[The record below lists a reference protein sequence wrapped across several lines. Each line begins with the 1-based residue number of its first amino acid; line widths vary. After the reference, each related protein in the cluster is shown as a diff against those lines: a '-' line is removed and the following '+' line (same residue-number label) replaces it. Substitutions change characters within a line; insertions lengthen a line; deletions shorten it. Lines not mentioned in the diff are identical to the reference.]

1 MNIKDF
7 LFNNDEKI
15 YNNFPDAII
24 VLDFMRNIIL
34 WSKKAEL
41 LFGYSKSEVKNKN
54 IMMLFLDDFE
64 KFTKIIGQ
72 NHGNILSATTKTGEK
87 IFVDVTAYDAHN
99 SAKIVVSVRALS
111 NKYLE
116 LENLLNDYQAT
127 KSLVSNRD
135 SFMSRLKPDF
145 LAPLNAIAGFSQSL
159 IDGVCEPLKT
169 KQKKYVNIINSN
181 SQKLK
186 YLTDKVFEIISLD
199 ADTKEFNFKNFDF
212 SKMLDFSIS
221 KFEQKAQEK
230 KIKISVDIDTSKR
243 NIYSDEYA
251 FAEVVEILLDNAVK
265 FTPKGEITIK
275 VFHPDTETLE
285 NNEMK
290 SPMGY
295 TSQSYLQFEFADTG
309 IGISPEQTADIFD
322 EYSEK
327 NLAIAQK
334 YDGVG
339 LSLPIAKKITYK
351 LNGKIWYTPNT
362 PEGSIFTLLIPIE
375 RMNFE

>member
-15 YNNFPDAII
+15 YNNFPDAVI

-34 WSKKAEL
+34 WSKKAEV

-64 KFTKIIGQ
+64 KFNKIIGQ

-87 IFVDVTAYDAHN
+87 IFVDVTAYDAYN

-116 LENLLNDYQAT
+116 LENLLDDYQAT
-127 KSLVSNRD
+127 KTVVSNRD
-135 SFMSRLKPDF
+135 SFLSRLKPDF
-145 LAPLNAIAGFSQSL
+145 MAPLNAAIGFSQSL
-159 IDGVCEPLKT
+159 LDGVCEPLKT
-169 KQKKYVNIINSN
+169 KQKKYINIINSN

-186 YLTDKVFEIISLD
+186 NLTDKVFEIISLD

-212 SKMLDFSIS
+212 AKILDFSVS
-221 KFEQKAQEK
+221 KFRETAEDK
-230 KIKISVDIDTSKR
+230 KIKISVDIDTTKR

-251 FAEVVEILLDNAVK
+251 FAEVMEIILDNAIK
-265 FTPKGEITIK
+265 FTPKGEVSIK
-275 VFHPDTETLE
+275 VFHPSAEMLET
-285 NNEMK
+285 NEMK

-295 TSQSYLQFEFADTG
+295 TSQSYLQFEISDTG
-309 IGISPEQTADIFD
+309 IGILPEQSMGIFD

-339 LSLPIAKKITYK
+339 LSLAIAKKIVYK
-351 LNGKIWYTPNT
+351 LNGKIWYSPNS
-362 PEGSIFTLLIPIE
+362 PNGSIFTVLIPIE

>member
-7 LFNNDEKI
+7 WFNNDEKI
-15 YNNFPDAII
+15 YNNFPDAVI
-24 VLDFMRNIIL
+24 VLDFMRNIVL

-41 LFGYSKSEVKNKN
+41 LFGYTKAEVKNKN
-54 IMMLFLDDFE
+54 IMMIFLDDFD
-64 KFTKIIGQ
+64 KFNKIIGQ
-72 NHGNILSATTKTGEK
+72 NYGNILSATTKTGEK
-87 IFVDVTAYDAHN
+87 IFVDVTAYDAYN

-116 LENLLNDYQAT
+116 LENLLNDYQTT
-127 KSLVSNRD
+127 KSLVSSRD
-135 SFMSRLKPDF
+135 SFLSRLKPDF
-145 LAPLNAIAGFSQSL
+145 ITPINAIAGFSQSL

-169 KQKKYVNIINSN
+169 KQKKYVSIINSN

-186 YLTDKVFEIISLD
+186 NLTDKVFEIISLD

-212 SKMLDFSIS
+212 SKILEFSVN
-221 KFEQKAQEK
+221 KFKEKAEEK
-230 KIKISVDIDTSKR
+230 KLNISIDINSPKR
-243 NIYSDEYA
+243 NIYGDEYA
-251 FAEVVEILLDNAVK
+251 FAEVIEIILDNAIK
-265 FTPKGEITIK
+265 FTDKGEINIK

-295 TSQSYLQFEFADTG
+295 TSQSYLQFEISDTG
-309 IGISPEQTADIFD
+309 IGISPELSADIFD

-334 YDGVG
+334 YDGIG
-339 LSLPIAKKITYK
+339 LSLSIAKKITYK
-351 LNGKIWYTPNT
+351 LNGKLWYVPNT
-362 PEGSIFTLLIPIE
+362 PNGSIFVLLIPIE